1 MPYTSSL
8 RKSYR
13 ESGIGVLGF
22 DALADMLLLSSV
34 LHISCFFDILVRA
47 HRITQQLRNLSTL
60 TLRDIEANLDGGD
73 ERISPMP
80 VKDSIPETKPEGKI
94 RSSVSEQRKTMTET
108 ITAIRTPCA
117 ELEGSNRWTIVSEK
131 RAEHR

>member
-1 MPYTSSL
+1 M
-8 RKSYR
+8 
-13 ESGIGVLGF
+13 
-22 DALADMLLLSSV
+22 LADILLMSSV

-60 TLRDIEANLDGGD
+60 SLRDIEANSNGSG
-73 ERISPMP
+73 ERSSSMP
-80 VKDSIPETKPEGKI
+80 VKESIPEMKPEIKV
-94 RSSVSEQRKTMTET
+94 RSSVSEQRKTVTET